1 MIVESSSGMSSLCS
15 PSPSPPSPAIEKEN
29 PFREAMM
36 KFAAMEQVEDK
47 KIQKKPK
54 VLCTKSTETAVPT
67 RYLYYLTWFQCYQTF
82 KVRNFR
88 KINKLCRSH

>member
-36 KFAAMEQVEDK
+36 KFAELEKEDERK
-47 KIQKKPK
+47 KK
-54 VLCTKSTETAVPT
+54 VLCTKWTETTTPT
-67 RYLYYLTWFQCYQTF
+67 R
-82 KVRNFR
+82 
-88 KINKLCRSH
+88 